1 MYWPEEG
8 GAGYGEFKVD
18 IIGKEEFPEFIMRKL
33 VVSNFKASLKFR
45 GNFSVFSHY
54 YLISELCVTNID
66 IHQTH
71 QSHQVT
77 QFHVTNWSPDGT
89 CSNLKVLTD
98 VIEEVAKVQRRTGN
112 NPILVHCRYVSH
124 IVHVHSFFKLIL
136 IHLPA
141 VTQ

>member
-18 IIGKEEFPEFIMRKL
+18 ITGKEEFPEFVIRKL
-33 VVSNFKASLKFR
+33 VISNFKVSLKCYHIHR
-45 GNFSVFSHY
+45 DLYKYCLQN
-54 YLISELCVTNID
+54 ELSATNIN

-77 QFHVTNWSPDGT
+77 QFHVTNWSPGGT
-89 CSNLKVLTD
+89 CSNLKVITD

-112 NPILVHCRYVSH
+112 NPILVHCRYVLH
-124 IVHVHSFFKLIL
+124 IVYRQYK
-136 IHLPA
+136 
-141 VTQ
+141 